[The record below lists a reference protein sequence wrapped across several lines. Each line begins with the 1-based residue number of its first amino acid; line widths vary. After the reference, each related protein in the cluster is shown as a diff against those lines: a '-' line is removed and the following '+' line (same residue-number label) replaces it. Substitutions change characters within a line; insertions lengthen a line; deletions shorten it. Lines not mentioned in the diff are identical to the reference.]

1 MGTFYA
7 KRGNKVLKITE
18 DGVERYLGQGY
29 TITDV
34 NGNIVKRGTPTDST
48 QLAVAYAKQEE
59 TIKALQAENAVL
71 KKELESVKAELG
83 KAKKAE
89 PVEAEPKP
97 TRKRKTT
104 EAKEE

>member
-1 MGTFYA
+1 MGTYYA

-18 DGVERYLGQGY
+18 DGVERYKGQGY
-29 TITDV
+29 TITDE
-34 NGNIVKRGTPTDST
+34 NGNVVTKGTPIDSA
-48 QLAVAYAKQEE
+48 QLAVAYAKQAE
-59 TIKALQAENAVL
+59 TIKALEAENAVL

-89 PVEAEPKP
+89 PAEPKP

-104 EAKEE
+104 EAKED